1 MYEARQKKVS
11 EPRTLTSPK
20 NKSMYQIRNYPIQFY
35 KGKEKYDTEQGQ
47 RMLKYQGEDVKGE
60 DVKGEDVNGNSETSS
75 TKVPIGILYEVIAHE
90 PKAYATINKF
100 QDKLNSMSNKSI
112 IGLSIVANDSLSM
125 PNIQHNSKNSLI
137 HVENVRWGFQTDGN
151 YDINNKGEIPYYSL
165 RRRAAINRGA
175 VDIYNKLSEKCDIV
189 WRRMGDDDLTFHNP
203 EDKNDIQMNEL
214 NKVEKDNA
222 SIVTFGYNLT
232 SDEDIN
238 SRVKNLKNLDD
249 KGKKLTS
256 ELIKLI
262 LTKLYEL
269 EAKFR
274 EEIVNCSRKK
284 SGNID
289 YYPIEPTTYYSFDGD
304 ASNIWKEHAEGSG
317 KKQIKEGE
325 ALKKKVQLGKQHIF
339 VSNVDAMENTSAK
352 KRNEELIEYFFN
364 KINTRN
370 YIVDKVDKQELLN
383 IICNLQQSY
392 FNPTNEVYSW
402 NQEQQIKFRSCVNE
416 YLSTE
421 KFFSFIEGAFTLI

>member
-1 MYEARQKKVS
+1 MYEARQNKIS
-11 EPRTLTSPK
+11 EPRTLISLK
-20 NKSMYQIRNYPIQFY
+20 NKSIHQIRNYPIQFY
-35 KGKEKYDTEQGQ
+35 EGSEIYDTEQGK
-47 RMLKYQGEDVKGE
+47 RMLKYQGEDV
-60 DVKGEDVNGNSETSS
+60 NGNSGTSS
-75 TKVPIGILYEVIAHE
+75 IRVSTGILYEVIAYKS
-90 PKAYATINKF
+90 KADATINKF
-100 QDKLNSMSNKSI
+100 QDKLNSMSNNNI
-112 IGLSIVANDSLSM
+112 IGLSIVANDSTSM

-137 HVENVRWGFQTDGN
+137 HVENVNWGLQPNGQ
-151 YDINNKGEIPYYSL
+151 YDENNKGEIPYYSL

-214 NKVEKDNA
+214 NKVKKDNT

-232 SDEDIN
+232 SNEDIN
-238 SRVKNLKNLDD
+238 SRVENLTDLDEN
-249 KGKKLTS
+249 GKKMTN
-256 ELIKLI
+256 ELIVLI
-262 LTKLYEL
+262 LTKIYEL

-274 EEIVNCSRKK
+274 EKVVDLSKKK

-304 ASNIWKEHAEGSG
+304 VSNIWEQYAKGSG

-325 ALKKKVQLGKQHIF
+325 ALKKKVLLGKQHIF
-339 VSNVDAMENTSAK
+339 VSNVDAMENTSAG

-370 YIVDKVDKQELLN
+370 YIVDKQELLN

-392 FNPTNEVYSW
+392 FNPTNGVYSW
-402 NQEQQIKFRSCVNE
+402 DQERQEKFRIYVNK
-416 YLSTE
+416 YLYTE
-421 KFFSFIEGAFTLI
+421 NFFSFIEGAFILM

>member
-1 MYEARQKKVS
+1 MYEARQNKVS
-11 EPRTLTSPK
+11 EPRTLTSLK
-20 NKSMYQIRNYPIQFY
+20 NKSIHQIRNYPIQFY
-35 KGKEKYDTEQGQ
+35 EGSETYDTEQGA
-47 RMLKYQGEDVKGE
+47 RMLRYQGR
-60 DVKGEDVNGNSETSS
+60 DVNGNSGTSS
-75 TKVPIGILYEVIAHE
+75 IKVSTGILYEVIAHKS
-90 PKAYATINKF
+90 KADATINKF
-100 QDKLNSMSNKSI
+100 QNKLNSMSNNNI
-112 IGLSIVANDSLSM
+112 IGLSIVANDSTSM
-125 PNIQHNSKNSLI
+125 PDIQHNSENSLI
-137 HVENVRWGFQTDGN
+137 HVENVNWGLQPNGQ
-151 YDINNKGEIPYYSL
+151 YDENNKGEIPYYSL

-214 NKVEKDNA
+214 NKVEKDNT

-238 SRVKNLKNLDD
+238 SRVENLTDLDEN
-249 KGKKLTS
+249 GKKITKG
-256 ELIKLI
+256 LIKLI
-262 LTKLYEL
+262 LTKIYEL

-274 EEIVNCSRKK
+274 EEIVNLSRRK

-289 YYPIEPTTYYSFDGD
+289 YYPIEPTTYYSFGGNV
-304 ASNIWKEHAEGSG
+304 SNIWNKYAEGSG

-325 ALKKKVQLGKQHIF
+325 TLKKKVQLGKQHIF
-339 VSNVDAMENTSAK
+339 VSNVDAMEKTSAG

-370 YIVDKVDKQELLN
+370 YTVDKQELLN

-392 FNPTNEVYSW
+392 FNPTNAVYSW
-402 NQEQQIKFRSCVNE
+402 SQEQQKKFRRCVNK
-416 YLSTE
+416 YLSE
-421 KFFSFIEGAFTLI
+421 ENLFSFIEGALTLM

>member
-1 MYEARQKKVS
+1 
-11 EPRTLTSPK
+11 
-20 NKSMYQIRNYPIQFY
+20 
-35 KGKEKYDTEQGQ
+35 
-47 RMLKYQGEDVKGE
+47 MLKYQGEDV
-60 DVKGEDVNGNSETSS
+60 NGNSGTSS
-75 TKVPIGILYEVIAHE
+75 IRVSTGILYEVIAYKS
-90 PKAYATINKF
+90 KADATINKF
-100 QDKLNSMSNKSI
+100 QDKLNSMSNNNI
-112 IGLSIVANDSLSM
+112 IGLSIVANDSTSM

-137 HVENVRWGFQTDGN
+137 HVENVNWGLQPNGQ
-151 YDINNKGEIPYYSL
+151 YDENNKGEIPYYSL

-214 NKVEKDNA
+214 NKVKKDNT

-232 SDEDIN
+232 SNEDIN
-238 SRVKNLKNLDD
+238 SRVENLTDLDEN
-249 KGKKLTS
+249 GKKMTN
-256 ELIKLI
+256 ELIVLI
-262 LTKLYEL
+262 LTKIYEL

-274 EEIVNCSRKK
+274 EKVVDLSKKK

-304 ASNIWKEHAEGSG
+304 VSNIWEQYAKGSG

-325 ALKKKVQLGKQHIF
+325 ALKKKVLLGKQHIF
-339 VSNVDAMENTSAK
+339 VSNVDAMENTSAG

-370 YIVDKVDKQELLN
+370 YIVDKQELLN

-392 FNPTNEVYSW
+392 FNPTNGVYSW
-402 NQEQQIKFRSCVNE
+402 DQERQEKFRIYVNK
-416 YLSTE
+416 YLYTE
-421 KFFSFIEGAFTLI
+421 NFFSFIEGAFILM